1 MKIIKVLGAVIA
13 ALLVLV
19 LGSVVTVASAT
30 AATPGNSAE
39 FSPAIG
45 SQALCA
51 PAARN
56 T

>member
-30 AATPGNSAE
+30 AATAGHGAE
-39 FSPAIG
+39 VCSVVSNPACY
-45 SQALCA
+45 S
-51 PAARN
+51 PAAR
-56 T
+56 TA